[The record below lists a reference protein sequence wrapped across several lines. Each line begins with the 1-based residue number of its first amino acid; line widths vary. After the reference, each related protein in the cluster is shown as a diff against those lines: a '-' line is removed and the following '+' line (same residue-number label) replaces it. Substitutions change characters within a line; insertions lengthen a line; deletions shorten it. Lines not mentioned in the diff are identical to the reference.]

1 MLKGLYHNYWQFG
14 FKTRLYDLLTPWAY
28 RDSIAGCVESL
39 QLKNGERVLDAGC
52 GSGQGFERIINECPG
67 VRYVGMD
74 ILEQGLQAGREKA
87 SRFNGSIRSSWV
99 RADLGADAPFKGGTF
114 DKILAHFSVYT
125 LSDKNKRRAA
135 WASLYEV
142 LAPGGVLVAANP
154 STTYDAGRI
163 IGVSRQHLAHEKRGF
178 SHWVEWVAYS
188 LTGCL
193 GLRHIQK
200 QLECDHWH
208 AYSLEELE
216 AELIE
221 AGFKVSGSNA
231 VYADSGWRVVATRKP
246 F

>member
-125 LSDKNKRRAA
+125 LSDKISVGPPGLPCMKSSLRAVC
-135 WASLYEV
+135 WWRPTLPPPMTRDASLV
-142 LAPGGVLVAANP
+142 SAASTWLTKKRVFPLGRVGGV
-154 STTYDAGRI
+154 
-163 IGVSRQHLAHEKRGF
+163 
-178 SHWVEWVAYS
+178 
-188 LTGCL
+188 
-193 GLRHIQK
+193 
-200 QLECDHWH
+200 
-208 AYSLEELE
+208 
-216 AELIE
+216 
-221 AGFKVSGSNA
+221 
-231 VYADSGWRVVATRKP
+231 
-246 F
+246 